1 MKKIL
6 LIISLFCFFKGNS
19 NNSSVKVGAEKINKY
34 LSIISNKSVGL
45 LVNHSSTVNETH
57 LIETLISK
65 NINIKKIFSPEHGF
79 TGNIER
85 GKTVNGD
92 TLIIDDKI
100 IPIISMYG
108 RSRIPTKESMKGLDI
123 VIFDIQDVGTRF
135 YTYISAMHNMM
146 NICAELGIS
155 FLVLDR
161 PNPNS
166 GYIDGPVL
174 DMKYQSYIGMHEIPI
189 VHALTVG
196 ELAMMIKGEK
206 WIGNSEKLK
215 LSVIKID
222 NWDHNKEYKLPIR
235 PSPNLPNQQSILL
248 YPSLCLFEQTIVSI
262 GRGTPYP
269 FQLIGHPNYDN
280 TSFSFTPKSV
290 TEESKPKLENEKCF
304 GIDLKKIKVKKEL
317 NIKYLIDFY
326 NRLKSTNSDFL
337 ENIFIE

>member
-108 RSRIPTKESMKGLDI
+108 RSRVPTKESMKGLDI

-174 DMKYQSYIGMHEIPI
+174 DMQYQSYIGMHEIPI

-196 ELAMMIKGEK
+196 
-206 WIGNSEKLK
+206 
-215 LSVIKID
+215 
-222 NWDHNKEYKLPIR
+222 
-235 PSPNLPNQQSILL
+235 
-248 YPSLCLFEQTIVSI
+248 
-262 GRGTPYP
+262 
-269 FQLIGHPNYDN
+269 
-280 TSFSFTPKSV
+280 
-290 TEESKPKLENEKCF
+290 
-304 GIDLKKIKVKKEL
+304 
-317 NIKYLIDFY
+317 
-326 NRLKSTNSDFL
+326 
-337 ENIFIE
+337 